1 MFDMKHSDEKN
12 QAIFMTSTWN
22 NAVSFRQIS
31 TSGFTLEFASNEDS
45 TVDRNTQWAYDS
57 ILDLI
62 EFVYYNDGEDFK
74 NGIHEYADIDKCIDS
89 MIYTFFICADDN
101 TSKNI
106 LWVTLDGKRWF
117 SSMYDMDG
125 TWGMRWNGNIEF
137 DENTHPIS
145 ALVDGK
151 GLAPERNHSNLNL
164 LWERIYVNY
173 FDRVCERYAELREE
187 ILTEENITS
196 HFVAFFDSIPDAVRE
211 AEKQK
216 WTGVPSQKVDHLT
229 QILTFAKKR
238 LAVMD
243 EILLYKK

>member
-1 MFDMKHSDEKN
+1 LSGDNKLSIPSVNDTGEV
-12 QAIFMTSTWN
+12 
-22 NAVSFRQIS
+22 VSVKI
-31 TSGFTLEFASNEDS
+31 
-45 TVDRNTQWAYDS
+45 
-57 ILDLI
+57 
-62 EFVYYNDGEDFK
+62 
-74 NGIHEYADIDKCIDS
+74 
-89 MIYTFFICADDN
+89 ADDN

-173 FDRVCERYAELREE
+173 FDRVCERYAEIREE

-238 LAVMD
+238 LVVMD
-243 EILLYKK
+243 GILLYKK